1 MYTYTYDITPPELTL
16 TSLSQNTSHYFHRGN
31 ETWILVEMKLSE
43 VCIEVNDVLHFSTD
57 DVTSYEKVDELTYI
71 LNVSSVGR
79 PENDTIVFNL
89 LPDELRDLSN
99 LSNSRTQDFVWI
111 FDDIPP
117 TIDVTCDAF
126 SASKENVVTFTVRNS
141 RHSKQPESIVTLT
154 EENLD
159 YDRERLVLVDLV
171 LLENVSSVYLAT
183 FNTSYQLVPFT
194 FSVQEGSVRD
204 TAGHKNVVL
213 PNQTCTQVFD
223 WIAPEPLVVVEP
235 ILFGTATVK
244 CDIERS
250 DNVVIEH
257 VAYGPTTS
265 SMSAEESNLISSKLI
280 SNNRYSFTFI
290 DMGPSYDLTIIDSS
304 FTQNTW
310 NDVGYEFVGVGSCWT
325 NDHVH
330 PSTHST
336 SDVGTVTPQAC
347 YERCIETYGAGNCAG
362 FDTRAN
368 CLIYSF
374 SGDVETNRITTTR
387 NCDVNGGATNC
398 DTWTGGDCYAAIVQ
412 YSHEDTSTR
421 RTDMLN
427 MTCFT
432 TSMNGEG
439 TTFWNGFGTLFN
451 HIPENNTFT
460 HILDR
465 YSQCQFMDGYYR
477 G

>member
-1 MYTYTYDITPPELTL
+1 MI
-16 TSLSQNTSHYFHRGN
+16 QNTTDFYHRGN
-31 ETWILVEMKLSE
+31 ESWILVEMKSE
-43 VCIEVNDVLHFSTD
+43 RVVEVNHQLHFSTD
-57 DVTSYEKVDELTYI
+57 DVTSYEKIDEFTYI
-71 LNVSSVGR
+71 LNVSSHGVT
-79 PENDTIVFNL
+79 ENETIVFHL

-111 FDDIPP
+111 FDDTPP

-141 RHSKQPESIVTLT
+141 GHSKHPESIVTLT

-194 FSVQEGSVRD
+194 VSVREGSVQD

-223 WIAPEPLVVVEP
+223 WIAPEPRVVVEP

-250 DNVVIEH
+250 ENVVIEH
-257 VAYGPTTS
+257 VAYGLTTS
-265 SMSAEESNLISSKLI
+265 SMSSEESNNLI
-280 SNNRYSFTFI
+280 SNNRSSFTFT
-290 DMGPSYDLTIIDSS
+290 DMGPSYDLTITDSS
-304 FTQNTW
+304 LTQNTW

-330 PSTHST
+330 PSTHSA

-347 YERCIETYGAGNCAG
+347 YERCIQMYGAGNCAG

-368 CLIYSF
+368 CRLYSF
-374 SGDVETNRITTTR
+374 SGYVDTNRITTTKNCAVNGNAA
-387 NCDVNGGATNC
+387 NCDE
-398 DTWTGGDCYAAIVQ
+398 WTGGNCYAAKIE
-412 YSHEDTSTR
+412 YASIHFDTLTADRTACQLDIELPFHFTSVVNEAASSTTITQVVYVVFE
-421 RTDMLN
+421 RT
-427 MTCFT
+427 CR
-432 TSMNGEG
+432 SMA
-439 TTFWNGFGTLFN
+439 
-451 HIPENNTFT
+451 
-460 HILDR
+460 
-465 YSQCQFMDGYYR
+465 
-477 G
+477 